1 MKDHAQYAEML
12 ALYAVGALD
21 NAPECPELEAH
32 LRTCNECQKE
42 LAALRGDAALLALS
56 AVGPAP
62 PQGARQRFSAAISNQ
77 PRKEVAQRQMV
88 IGVLRPRWLT
98 FVPIAASLALA
109 IFSLMLLRANSRL
122 VTKNASLQAQLEQKD
137 IELQKDQALVKLLK
151 DPDTMRVT
159 LISTKEPRPQ
169 PHIKTFY
176 SPKMGRLLLVAGNLE
191 PLPPNKTYELW
202 LLPANGSAPMPC
214 GTFSPSPKG
223 DAMMDHHLSA
233 AGIEAKGFAITVEPE
248 SGSTVPTPPIRFMGA
263 G

>member
-62 PQGARQRFSAAISNQ
+62 PQAARQRFSAAISNQ
-77 PRKEVAQRQMV
+77 PRKPVAQPQLV

-98 FVPIAASLALA
+98 FVPIAATLLLVV
-109 IFSLMLLRANSRL
+109 FSFMLWRANSRL
-122 VTKNASLQAQLEQKD
+122 QRTL
-137 IELQKDQALVKLLK
+137 DQAKTQLAEDERQLKEMHELVALLK
-151 DPDTMRVT
+151 APDAVHMKLV
-159 LISTKEPRPQ
+159 STGARPLPQ
-169 PHIKTFY
+169 AKAIY
-176 SPKMGRLLLVAGNLE
+176 SPKMGRLLLTANNLE
-191 PLPPNKTYELW
+191 PLPPHKVYELW
-202 LLPANGSAPMPC
+202 LIPAQGAPMRC
-214 GTFSPSPKG
+214 GTFHPDATG
-223 DAMMDHHLSA
+223 NAMMHHLSA
-233 AGIEAKGFAITVEPE
+233 AGVEAKGFAITVEPE
-248 SGSTVPTPPIRFMGA
+248 GGSDTPTSPIQMSSA

>member
-109 IFSLMLLRANSRL
+109 IFSLMLWRANSRL
-122 VTKNASLQAQLEQKD
+122 LRNLEQAQAQLADRNEKLRQAQELAAVLDGPDSKD
-137 IELQKDQALVKLLK
+137 FTLVAMQH
-151 DPDTMRVT
+151 P
-159 LISTKEPRPQ
+159 PQ
-169 PHIKTFY
+169 PHVKTFY
-176 SPKMGRLLLVAGNLE
+176 SPKAGRLVLVAGNLE
-191 PLPPNKTYELW
+191 PLPPNKAYEL
-202 LLPANGSAPMPC
+202 
-214 GTFSPSPKG
+214 
-223 DAMMDHHLSA
+223 
-233 AGIEAKGFAITVEPE
+233 
-248 SGSTVPTPPIRFMGA
+248 
-263 G
+263 